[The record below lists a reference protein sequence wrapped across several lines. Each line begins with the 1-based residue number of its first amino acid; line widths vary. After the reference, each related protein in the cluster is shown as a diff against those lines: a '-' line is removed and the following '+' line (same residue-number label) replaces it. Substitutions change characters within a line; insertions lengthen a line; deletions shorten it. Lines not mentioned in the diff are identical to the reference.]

1 MVNSLT
7 SALADAITRQE
18 GFFPGSASYKNNN
31 PGNIMDIGY
40 YRQTGKFKLQ
50 AYPTLEAGRAA
61 LESLVDK
68 YVSAG
73 HTLTSFFAKYAP
85 SGHGGNDPSV
95 YAKNVAG
102 WLGIPVDVPLS
113 QVSVTPP
120 ASTGVEVA
128 AATPATGENGEL
140 PPLVAESGTAT
151 MPLLLA
157 TGAVGAFL
165 WWWLGD

>member
-1 MVNSLT
+1 MSNSLT
-7 SALADAITRQE
+7 SAIADAITRQE

-40 YRQTGKFKLQ
+40 YRQTGQFKLQ

-68 YVSAG
+68 YISAG

-102 WLGIPVDVPLS
+102 WLGIPTDVPLS

-128 AATPATGENGEL
+128 GAVPATPADGEL
-140 PPLVAESGTAT
+140 PPLVAESGIAT